1 MPPTSETPELDRLH
15 ASHIRWAAVGQTLA
29 SQSGQQERELAR
41 LQECCV
47 DQFRVIQDAFLLRN
61 LQVVAAERID
71 YIRAAWSDG
80 LTQKPT
86 DLPDYRDNRYRE
98 VLSIANPIRPYHP
111 HLAQSMAGS
120 DELMTEIRRALRHG
134 QLPEPE
140 HRRMVADYRHG
151 SRQTELAQS
160 ARIAPHESLGVLH
173 SVVDLLAAVNRLSP
187 YASANTRNLEHNL
200 AAAHAKLSQR
210 FIEGL
215 HALMDDSSAAAL
227 SKTADIAQA
236 YQSPGLLRA
245 HLRHELLTK
254 TGRIGSERELLEA
267 TDASWSAF
275 HLVAKQIA
283 WFAALG
289 NTSEA
294 ETKEL
299 KVQILSAHHALAQ
312 IAPDPIVGLVVQSG
326 TAGFAQQLTVA
337 MEQRP
342 FLDLHRETLTASG
355 KIFAGAAL
363 TFAFG
368 HGGAIA
374 GFLGKTDFA
383 RRALARTIATLQE
396 QLRMC
401 PLSDG
406 TFRKALTQIEG
417 LGSGPTSIL
426 TRQLKDLLTDR
437 LHGKWKLLLQKAS
450 SLHYRRQMA
459 QGPHQK
465 ALRKEQIRAQS
476 AVQAFEHLA
485 AEVQQS
491 AWIKLLESKHGVLAA
506 IAPRLKL
513 LTEFLADCLEVQR
526 SMHLTPTGPGADP
539 RLSLLSE
546 LRAAAHGEAELNR
559 LQGFDR
565 LSASKPERFLRCRH
579 AAIAAIAN
587 AAYID
592 AVQLQAGTLGR
603 RALSQILV
611 GHDPSPLDQQ
621 TYALLNLED
630 ADARRASGITLPDL
644 AIGRHVHPVLMP
656 SYHVRESALK
666 LLFPDGPPGS
676 ARREERAVA
685 VKVGELCR
693 SQAGIERIG
702 KQITAISSPRILTVT
717 GDHEPTRPEH
727 RPSKSLPASPTA
739 AHSGPQA

>member
-1 MPPTSETPELDRLH
+1 M
-15 ASHIRWAAVGQTLA
+15 
-29 SQSGQQERELAR
+29 AR
-41 LQECCV
+41 LQESCP
-47 DQFRVIQDAFLLRN
+47 DDERILQDAFLLRN

-71 YIRAAWSDG
+71 YIRAAWSDD
-80 LTQKPT
+80 LTQQPT
-86 DLPDYRDNRYRE
+86 DLTKVGYRPDLPDYSDGRYRE

-111 HLAQSMAGS
+111 HLAQSMAGA
-120 DELMTEIRRALRHG
+120 DELMTEIRGALRHG
-134 QLPEPE
+134 QLPEPA

-160 ARIAPHESLGVLH
+160 ARISPHESLGVLH
-173 SVVDLLAAVNRLSP
+173 SVVELLATVNRLSP
-187 YASANTRNLEHNL
+187 YASASTRNLEHNL

-215 HALMDDSSAAAL
+215 HALMEDSSAAAL
-227 SKTADIAQA
+227 AKTADIAQA

-245 HLRHELLTK
+245 HLRHELSTK
-254 TGRIGSERELLEA
+254 AGRIGSERELLEA
-267 TDASWSAF
+267 TDASWSSF

-289 NTSEA
+289 HTSEA
-294 ETKEL
+294 EVKDL
-299 KVQILSAHHALAQ
+299 KHQILSAHHALAQ

-342 FLDLHRETLTASG
+342 FLDLHRATLTASG

-368 HGGAIA
+368 HGAAIA

-396 QLRMC
+396 QLRVH
-401 PLSDG
+401 PLADA
-406 TFRKALTQIEG
+406 TFRKALTQTEA
-417 LGSGPTSIL
+417 LGTAPNSIL

-450 SLHYRRQMA
+450 SLHYRRKMA
-459 QGPHQK
+459 EGPHLK
-465 ALRKEQIRAQS
+465 TLRKEQIRAQS
-476 AVQAFEHLA
+476 AVEAFEHLA
-485 AEVQQS
+485 AQVQQS
-491 AWIKLLESKHGVLAA
+491 AWIKLLEPNHGLLVA

-513 LTEFLADCLEVQR
+513 LTEFLSDCREVQR
-526 SMHLTPTGPGADP
+526 AMHRTPTGPGADP
-539 RLSLLSE
+539 RWSLLSD
-546 LRAAAHGEAELNR
+546 LRATAHNETELNR
-559 LQGFDR
+559 IQGFDR
-565 LSASKPERFLRCRH
+565 LSASKPERFLHCRQ
-579 AAIAAIAN
+579 AALAAIAN

-611 GHDPSPLDQQ
+611 GHDPSPLDPQ

-630 ADARRASGITLPDL
+630 ADARRARGITLPDL
-644 AIGRHVHPVLMP
+644 AIGRRVHPVLMP

-676 ARREERAVA
+676 PRRTERALA

-693 SQAGIERIG
+693 SPAGIERMRA
-702 KQITAISSPRILTVT
+702 QLTALSNPRILTVT
-717 GDHEPTRPEH
+717 GDHDPNRPEH
-727 RPSKSLPASPTA
+727 RPGPSLPAIPA
-739 AHSGPQA
+739 ATHSGPQA